1 MFMNYYSYNI
11 TNLSDLI
18 MNNFYAKK
26 IMLFFAAFLFA
37 STVEASYLKNVPQ
50 KLVQPNGV
58 VVNCYATGDEFY
70 HWMHD
75 EDGFTIVQ
83 NPETGYFC
91 YAILSGDK
99 LIASPYIVGDMAP
112 SSVGL
117 KPWINISSK
126 TMGEMRDQYLN
137 QARAYS
143 MQKTGRYSGP
153 VKVQSKGS
161 INNVVVYIRF
171 AGESEYTA
179 SQSSIGDL
187 FNSKTEGYLSMHN
200 YYDEVSYGTL
210 NIETHFLPSNN
221 GTQIISYQDSHTR
234 NYFQE
239 YNATTNPIGYVPD
252 DNNTERTAR
261 EHTLL
266 QSAINSVANQLDPSI
281 NIDNDGDGYV
291 DNVCFIAQGAPG
303 AWSSLLW
310 PHKWQLHTKDAY
322 INGKK
327 VWVYNFQLQT
337 VLNTSVLCHE
347 MFHSLGAPDLYHY
360 NDGAPD
366 PVGPWD
372 LMNQD
377 NGQHMTQYM
386 KYRYGK
392 WISEIPEIL
401 TSGDYTLNPVF
412 TKENSCYKINSPY
425 STSEFFVVE
434 YRKKEKL
441 DARLPGE
448 GLLIYR
454 IDGNADGAGNKNG
467 PPDEVYVYRPG
478 GSLETNGTLVNAP
491 LNLTNGR
498 VTLNDKTDP
507 NSFLSDG
514 GVGGLSISNVSAAG
528 ATITF
533 HVDIVTPTTKDVAV
547 TKIVTPVGGSALTSS
562 EKVSAVV
569 SNLGTNT
576 ITSGLKVNYRINK
589 GSVVSQDFVGSL
601 VAGASVPFEFT
612 TPVDFS
618 AAGDYQLEVFTT
630 LAEDLNNANDTVT
643 TVIKNAAELEYKAAL
658 ARTLVETYTE
668 LTSGSVIAVDQVKD
682 GLSAPITFPDGF
694 EFKYCGQAYT
704 KFILSSNGFIKL
716 GDQNPT
722 RSLYFS
728 APQTADEG
736 LFNSASDLDNN
747 IIAPFNHDLV
757 AGNGG
762 AEYRMDISGT
772 APNRVVTIQ
781 FKNVSDNGALAAT
794 QYSSMNFQIKLYETT
809 RVIDF
814 VFGNWTSSANASAYK
829 TSLSGLRGLG
839 NLPSQLLAINK
850 GSGVEWS
857 DVTFANGNYSTTA
870 TLNFG
875 NTVGGTRPAPVSGQV
890 IRLTPQQENDVAV
903 LDVYT
908 MAQLPLNFG
917 APHKIQAVI
926 SNNGKT
932 VKADVNVNLSVSGA
946 NSFTPAAVVIPTL
959 NPGDTVIVNF
969 DNFTPTALGEN
980 SVTVSLADDDYSAN
994 NTKSVA
1000 QTITSGTYSFAA
1012 TGATAESAFKGS
1024 FVAVCKYHVTGS
1036 AKVTSVDAM
1045 ILNNS
1050 VLSAQTTKAY
1060 VFNKSGVVVGQ
1071 SNSFTTSANSLGK
1084 WVSFAILTPPT
1095 ISDADYYVGL
1105 DCSTSYFAA
1114 YQTEKP
1120 MRAGAFY
1127 QIPVGGG
1134 TPVEVDK
1141 DLRFMFRANVS
1152 TVTAV
1157 ETEEATDIRIYSD
1170 TKVLFVEIP
1179 TLNAASQLVVYNILG
1194 NQVYRTS
1201 NLSQGL
1207 IRIENNFNPGIYIV
1221 RLSNGD
1227 KVYTQRVVMQ

>member
-1 MFMNYYSYNI
+1 MNK
-11 TNLSDLI
+11 
-18 MNNFYAKK
+18 FYAKK
-26 IMLFFAAFLFA
+26 LLLFFAAIVFA
-37 STVEASYLKNVPQ
+37 SSVEASYLRNVPQ
-50 KLVQPNGV
+50 KLLQPNGH

-83 NPETGYFC
+83 NLETGYFC

-99 LIASPYIVGDMAP
+99 LIASPYIVGDIAP

-117 KPWINISSK
+117 KPWINIPLK
-126 TMGEMRDQYLN
+126 TKSEMRDQYLN

-143 MQKTGRYSGP
+143 MQKSGRYNGP

-161 INNVVVYIRF
+161 INNIVVYIRF

-187 FNSKTEGYLSMHN
+187 FNSKTTGYLSMHN
-200 YYDEVSYGTL
+200 YFDEVSYATL
-210 NIETHFLPSNN
+210 DVETHFLPSNN

-239 YNATTNPIGYVPD
+239 YNAVTNPTGYMPD
-252 DNNTERTAR
+252 ENNTERTAR

-266 QSAINSVANQLDPSI
+266 QSAINSVANQLDPNI
-281 NIDNDGDGYV
+281 NIDNDGDGNV

-360 NDGAPD
+360 EDGAPD

-392 WISEIPEIL
+392 WIDQIPEIS

-412 TKENSCYKINSPY
+412 TKDNSCYKVKSPY
-425 STSEFFVVE
+425 SPNEYFVIE

-441 DARLPGE
+441 DAGLPGE
-448 GLLIYR
+448 GLLVYR
-454 IDGNADGAGNKNG
+454 INTLADGEGNKNA
-467 PPDEVYVYRPG
+467 PLVPDELYVYRPG
-478 GSLETNGTLVNAP
+478 GSLESEGTLVNAP
-491 LNLTNGR
+491 LCLTKGR
-498 VTLNDKTDP
+498 TVLNDKTDP
-507 NSFLSDG
+507 NSFLSSG

-533 HVDIVTPTTKDVAV
+533 HVDIVTPSAMDVAV

-562 EKVSAVV
+562 EKVSVIV
-569 SNLGTNT
+569 SNLGNN
-576 ITSGLKVNYRINK
+576 IVTSGVKVNYRVNK

-612 TPVDFS
+612 IPVDFS

-630 LAEDLNNANDTVT
+630 LAGDLNNANDTVV
-643 TVIKNAAELEYKAAL
+643 TVIKNAAELEYKAAM
-658 ARTLVETYTE
+658 ARTLVETYSE
-668 LTSGSVIAVDQVKD
+668 LTSGSLIAVDQAKD
-682 GLSAPITFPDGF
+682 GLSSPITFPDGF
-694 EFKYCGQAYT
+694 EFKYCGLTFT

-728 APQTADEG
+728 SPQTAEG
-736 LFNSASDLDNN
+736 GMFNSTSAMDNC
-747 IIAPFNHDLV
+747 IIAPFNHNLV
-757 AGNGG
+757 AGSGG

-814 VFGNWTSSANASAYK
+814 VFGNWISSANASAFK

-857 DVTFANGNYSTTA
+857 DVTFSNGNYSTTA

-875 NTVGGTRPAPVSGQV
+875 NTVDGARPAPTSGQV
-890 IRLTPQQENDVAV
+890 IRLTPQQENDIAV
-903 LDVYT
+903 LDIYT

-917 APHKIQAVI
+917 APHKIQAVV
-926 SNNGKT
+926 SNYGRTTKT
-932 VKADVNVNLSVSGA
+932 GVNATLSVSGA

-959 NPGDTVIVNF
+959 NPGDTVIVSF

-980 SVTVSLADDDYSAN
+980 SITVSLADDDYSN
-994 NTKSVA
+994 NNSKSVN
-1000 QTITSGTYSFAA
+1000 QTVTSGTYSFAA
-1012 TGATAESAFKGS
+1012 PISTAESAYKGS

-1036 AKVTSVDAM
+1036 AKITSVEAM

-1050 VLSAQTTKAY
+1050 VMTNQTTKAY
-1060 VFNKSGVVVGQ
+1060 VFNKNGGVIGQ
-1071 SNSFTTSANSLGK
+1071 SNAFTTSANSLGK
-1084 WVSFAILTPPT
+1084 WISFTILTPPT
-1095 ISDADYYVGL
+1095 VTDADYYVGL
-1105 DCSTSYFAA
+1105 DCSNSYFAA

-1120 MRAGAFY
+1120 TRAGAYY

-1134 TPVEVDK
+1134 TPVEFDK

-1157 ETEEATDIRIYSD
+1157 ETEDATDVRIYSD

-1179 TLNAASQLVVYNILG
+1179 TLNASAQLIVYNALG
-1194 NQVYRTS
+1194 NQVYRTTD
-1201 NLSQGL
+1201 LSQGL
-1207 IRIENNFNPGIYIV
+1207 TRIENSFNPGIYIV

-1227 KVYTQRVVMQ
+1227 RVYTKRVVLQ

>member
-1 MFMNYYSYNI
+1 MNK
-11 TNLSDLI
+11 
-18 MNNFYAKK
+18 FYAKK
-26 IMLFFAAFLFA
+26 VLLFFVVILFA

-58 VVNCYATGDEFY
+58 VVNCFATGDEFY

-83 NPETGYFC
+83 NPTTGYYC
-91 YAILSGDK
+91 YAELSGDK
-99 LIASPYIVGDMAP
+99 LVASPYVVGVIAP
-112 SSVGL
+112 ASVGL
-117 KPWINISSK
+117 KPRINIPSK
-126 TMGEMRDQYLN
+126 AVGEMRDQYLN
-137 QARAYS
+137 QERIYS
-143 MQKTGRYSGP
+143 MQKTGRYNEP
-153 VKVQSKGS
+153 VRVQSKGS
-161 INNVVVYIRF
+161 INNVVIYIRF
-171 AGESEYTA
+171 AGENEYTA
-179 SQSSIGDL
+179 TQSSIGDL
-187 FNSKTEGYLSMHN
+187 FNSKTPGYLSMYN

-210 NIETHFLPSNN
+210 KIESHFLPSNN

-239 YNATTNPIGYVPD
+239 YNATTNPIGYIPD
-252 DNNTERTAR
+252 ANNTERTAR

-266 QSAINSVANQLDPSI
+266 QSAINSVANQLDPNI
-281 NIDNDGDGYV
+281 NIDNDGDGKV

-360 NDGAPD
+360 TEGTID

-392 WISEIPEIL
+392 WIDQIPEIS
-401 TSGDYTLNPVF
+401 TSGDYSLNPVF
-412 TKENSCYKINSPY
+412 TKDNSCYKVKSPY
-425 STSEFFVVE
+425 STSEYFVIE

-441 DARLPGE
+441 DSRLPGE
-448 GLLIYR
+448 GLLVYR
-454 IDGNADGAGNKNG
+454 IDSNADGAGNKNG
-467 PPDEVYVYRPG
+467 PPDELYVYRPG
-478 GSLETNGTLVNAP
+478 GSLELEGTLVNAP

-498 VTLNDKTDP
+498 TTLNDKTDP

-528 ATITF
+528 STITF
-533 HVDIVTPTTKDVAV
+533 HVDIVTPTTTDVAV
-547 TKIVTPVGGSALTSS
+547 TKIVTPVGGSSLSSS
-562 EKVSAVV
+562 EKIKVMLSC
-569 SNLGTNT
+569 LGTNSVS
-576 ITSGLKVNYRINK
+576 SGVKVNYRINN
-589 GSVVSQDFVGSL
+589 GTIVSQDFVGSL
-601 VAGASVPFEFT
+601 AAGASVSFEFT
-612 TPVDFS
+612 TAADFS
-618 AAGDYQLEVFTT
+618 SPGDYKLEVFTT
-630 LAEDLNNANDTVT
+630 LVGDLNTANDTSSA
-643 TVIKNAAELEYKAAL
+643 VIKNAAELDYKAAL
-658 ARTLVETYTE
+658 ARTLVETYTD

-682 GLSAPITFPDGF
+682 GLSAPVTFPDGF
-694 EFKYCGQAYT
+694 EFKYCGQTYT

-736 LFNSASDLDNN
+736 LFNSTSDLDNS

-781 FKNVSDNGALAAT
+781 FKNVSDNGAIVAT
-794 QYSSMNFQIKLYETT
+794 QYSFMNFQIKLYETT

-814 VFGNWTSSANASAYK
+814 VFGSWTPSTNSSAFK

-850 GSGVEWS
+850 ASGSNWS
-857 DVTFANGNYSTTA
+857 DVTFANGNYNTTA

-875 NTVGGTRPAPVSGQV
+875 NTVGGTRPAPVNGQV

-903 LDVYT
+903 MDIYT

-917 APHKIQAVI
+917 APHKIQAVV
-926 SNNGKT
+926 SNFGKT
-932 VKADVNVNLSVSGA
+932 VKTGVSVILSVSGA
-946 NSFTPAAVVIPTL
+946 NSFNPAAAIIPTL
-959 NPGDTVIVNF
+959 NPGDTVVVTF
-969 DNFTPTALGEN
+969 DSFTPTALGEN
-980 SVTVSLADDDYSAN
+980 VVTVSLADDDYSAN
-994 NTKSVA
+994 NTKSVT
-1000 QTITSGTYSFAA
+1000 QTVNSGLYSFAA

-1050 VLSAQTTKAY
+1050 AVSAQTTKAY
-1060 VFNKSGVVVGQ
+1060 VFNKSGVIVGQ

-1084 WVSFAILTPPT
+1084 WVSFTILIPPT
-1095 ISDADYYVGL
+1095 ITDADYYVGL
-1105 DCSTSYFAA
+1105 DCSNSYFAA
-1114 YQTEKP
+1114 HQTEKP
-1120 MRAGAFY
+1120 MRTGAFY

-1141 DLRFMFRANVS
+1141 ALRFMFRANVS
-1152 TVTAV
+1152 TVTGV
-1157 ETEEATDIRIYSD
+1157 ETEEATDVRIYSD

-1179 TLNAASQLVVYNILG
+1179 TLTADAKLIVYNILG
-1194 NQVYRTS
+1194 NPIYRT
-1201 NLSQGL
+1201 NDLSQGL
-1207 IRIENNFNPGIYIV
+1207 TRIDNNFSPGIYIV
-1221 RLSNGD
+1221 SLSNGE

>member
-1 MFMNYYSYNI
+1 MFINYYYYNI

-26 IMLFFAAFLFA
+26 LMLFFAAILFA

-50 KLVQPNGV
+50 KLVQPNGI

-91 YAILSGDK
+91 YAILSGDD
-99 LIASPYIVGDMAP
+99 LIASPYIVGEIAP
-112 SSVGL
+112 TTVGL
-117 KPWINISSK
+117 KPNINIPSQKMGQIREQFLGMEKAYRIK
-126 TMGEMRDQYLN
+126 T
-137 QARAYS
+137 S
-143 MQKTGRYSGP
+143 GRY
-153 VKVQSKGS
+153 VERKKVNTTGT

-171 AGESEYTA
+171 SDESEYSTNQTA
-179 SQSSIGDL
+179 YTEK
-187 FNSKTEGYLSMHN
+187 FNSTTPGVLSQHN
-200 YYDEVSYGTL
+200 YFSEVSYGSL
-210 NIETHFLPSNN
+210 NLTSSFLPVNN
-221 GTQIISYQDSHTR
+221 GINIVSFQDSHPR
-234 NYFQE
+234 AYYMS
-239 YNATTNPIGYVPD
+239 YNATSNPIGYTNKD
-252 DNNTERTAR
+252 DRTAR

-266 QSAINSVANQLDPSI
+266 QAAVNSVSAQLDAGV
-281 NIDNDGDGYV
+281 NIDSDSDGNV
-291 DNVCFIAQGAPG
+291 DNVCFIVQGSSAG
-303 AWSSLLW
+303 WSELLW
-310 PHKWQLHTKDAY
+310 PHKWSLYTKNAY
-322 INGKK
+322 IRGKK
-327 VWVYNFQLQT
+327 VDVYNFQLQNDLD
-337 VLNTSVLCHE
+337 VSVLCHE
-347 MFHSLGAPDLYHY
+347 MFHTLGAPDLYHY
-360 NDGAPD
+360 TDGTPD

-372 LMNQD
+372 LMNQ
-377 NGQHMTQYM
+377 NLPIPQHMTQYM
-386 KYRYGK
+386 KYRYGG
-392 WISEIPEIL
+392 WIMNIPEI
-401 TSGDYTLNPVF
+401 TTTGDYTLNPVF
-412 TKENSCYKINSPY
+412 TKETSCYRVNSPY
-425 STSEFFVVE
+425 SLNEYFIIE
-434 YRKKEKL
+434 YRKKEKA
-441 DARLPGE
+441 DVGLPSE
-448 GLLIYR
+448 GLLVYR
-454 IDGNADGAGNKNG
+454 INTLADGEGNKNG

-478 GSLETNGTLVNAP
+478 GSVESAGSLGKATFNA
-491 LNLTNGR
+491 TSGR
-498 VTLNDKTDP
+498 VSFSDKTDP
-507 NSFLSDG
+507 DPFLSDG
-514 GVGGLSISNVSAAG
+514 SIGGLSISNISAAG
-528 ATITF
+528 ATISF
-533 HVDIVTPTTKDVAV
+533 HVDIYTPFANDVAV
-547 TKIVTPVGGSALTSS
+547 TKVVTPVVGALLTSS
-562 EKVSAVV
+562 EKIKVMVSGIG
-569 SNLGTNT
+569 SNT
-576 ITSGLKVNYRINK
+576 ITSGVKVNYRIN
-589 GSVVSQDFVGSL
+589 GGPVVSQDFVGTL
-601 VAGASVPFEFT
+601 AKGTSVPFEFT
-612 TPVDFS
+612 VPIDLS
-618 AAGDYQLEVFTT
+618 SKGNYNLEVFTT
-630 LAEDLNNANDTVT
+630 LSEDLNTANDTVT
-643 TVIKNAAELEYKAAL
+643 VVLKNADELEYKAAL

-668 LTSGSVIAVDQVKD
+668 LTSGSIIAVDQAKD
-682 GLSAPITFPDGF
+682 GLSSPVTFPDGF
-694 EFKYCGQAYT
+694 EFKYCGQTFT

-722 RSLYFS
+722 RSLYFYEPQS
-728 APQTADEG
+728 AEGG
-736 LFNSASDLDNN
+736 LFNSSSVIDNN

-757 AGNGG
+757 AGSGG

-781 FKNVSDNGALAAT
+781 FKNVSDNSALAAT

-850 GSGVEWS
+850 GSGVEWG

-917 APHKIQAVI
+917 APHMIQAVVC
-926 SNNGKT
+926 NYGKT
-932 VKADVNVNLSVSGA
+932 VKTGVNVTLSVSGA
-946 NSFTPAAVVIPTL
+946 NSFAPAAVVIPTL
-959 NPGDTVIVNF
+959 NPGDTVIVSF

-994 NTKSVA
+994 NTKSVN
-1000 QTITSGTYSFAA
+1000 QTVNSGTYSFAA

-1024 FVAVCKYHVTGS
+1024 FIAVCKYHVTGS

-1050 VLSAQTTKAY
+1050 ALSAQTTKAY

-1095 ISDADYYVGL
+1095 VIDADYYVGL
-1105 DCSTSYFAA
+1105 DCSNSYFAA
-1114 YQTEKP
+1114 YQTEQP

-1152 TVTAV
+1152 TVTGV
-1157 ETEEATDIRIYSD
+1157 DSEVATDVRIYSD

-1179 TLNAASQLVVYNILG
+1179 TLNAAAQLIVYNILG
-1194 NQVYRTS
+1194 NQVYRT
-1201 NLSQGL
+1201 NDLSQGL
-1207 IRIENNFNPGIYIV
+1207 TRIENNFNPGIYIV